1 LLKKKLLGKFY
12 NGLNKFF
19 LRFLGNFQN
28 DVKDKRTKGGKER
41 NRDIERK
48 KGRNTHT
55 EREQDRERRIKKKE
69 DRQTE

>member
-1 LLKKKLLGKFY
+1 
-12 NGLNKFF
+12 
-19 LRFLGNFQN
+19 LGNFQN